1 MAAGFEKTNY
11 AGVIFRVD
19 SKTKERV
26 YYVRYRLGGRGS
38 KEICEPIG
46 KSGAGMTAAKAARIR
61 ADRIRG
67 KELSN
72 KEQRQ
77 AAQIAKERGTGPM
90 TLDRLW
96 MLYQEA
102 HAGKAS
108 LKGDQFRYRKHIAA
122 ALGNKLPDE
131 LTTAD
136 IDALHRAMSK
146 KNYAAQTIKHAL
158 GQVRR
163 ILNFGRERGLCSP
176 SPMLRFTMPRVDN
189 LKTEAMTDGQ
199 LAAYLHALDEESD
212 QHAAAFLRLM
222 LFTGIRRSA
231 LLHLRWADCD
241 MERKIIT
248 LQGQYAKK
256 RVTDHVPMNRAAQEI
271 LAALPHESEYVF
283 PGDDGGP
290 RKDFRRAARRARDK
304 AGLPHDF
311 RPMHG
316 LRHTFASA
324 LISSGKV
331 SLYELQKLLT
341 HENASMT
348 QRYAHLADEAMQRAA
363 AVADDIFHAASI
375 KEGTE

>member
-1 MAAGFEKTNY
+1 MAAGDEKTSY
-11 AGVIFRVD
+11 AGVTYRVNQR
-19 SKTKERV
+19 TGERT
-26 YYVRYRLGGRGS
+26 YYIRYRRGGRGS
-38 KEICEPIG
+38 KETCEPVG

-67 KELSN
+67 KEASN

-77 AAQIAKERGTGPM
+77 AAKLARERGPGPM

-96 MLYQEA
+96 ELYQEA
-102 HAGKAS
+102 NAGKAS
-108 LKGDQFRYRKHIAA
+108 LKGDQFRYKNHIAA
-122 ALGNKLPDE
+122 PLGGRLPEE

-163 ILNFGRERGLCSP
+163 ILNFGVERGLCSF
-176 SPMLRFTMPRVDN
+176 SPTLRFVMPHVDN
-189 LKTEAMTDGQ
+189 QKTESLTDEQ
-199 LAAYLHALDEESD
+199 LSAYLHALEEESD
-212 QHAAAFLRLM
+212 QLAVAFLRLM
-222 LFTGIRRSA
+222 LCTGIRRGA

-256 RVTDHVPMNRAAQEI
+256 RTTDHIPMNRAAQEI
-271 LAALPHESEYVF
+271 LAALPRESEYVF
-283 PGDDGGP
+283 PGGDGGP
-290 RKDFRRAARRARDK
+290 RKDFRKAARRVRSK

-316 LRHTFASA
+316 LRHAFASA
-324 LISSGKV
+324 LISSGRV

-363 AVADDIFHAASI
+363 AVADDIFSPV
-375 KEGTE
+375 K